1 MSNKRIKELRN
12 LSPVE
17 LAAKVRELEGGV
29 FQGRIKK
36 STGQLEDT
44 ASLWRARKDLARVR
58 MLSAVRAVEPKG
70 SRVAEPEGSKASE
83 RK

>member
-1 MSNKRIKELRN
+1 MSNKRIKEMRN

-17 LAAKVRELEGGV
+17 LAAKIRELEAGV

-36 STGQLEDT
+36 NTGQLEDT
-44 ASLWRARKDLARVR
+44 ASLWRARKDLARAK
-58 MLSAVRAVEPKG
+58 MLSAARAVEPKG
-70 SRVAEPEGSKASE
+70 SRENV